1 MNFPTDPLFSN
12 LPRSWLLSNG
22 AISWAPFKS
31 SGTFRRRTGD
41 PPFFGGGKKGSLI
54 WKHMETY
61 GTGVPNK
68 NKNGE
73 NSYYPPIIVCLEVD
87 LIMVNYRVNDG
98 NIWKHD

>member
-1 MNFPTDPLFSN
+1 
-12 LPRSWLLSNG
+12 
-22 AISWAPFKS
+22 
-31 SGTFRRRTGD
+31 
-41 PPFFGGGKKGSLI
+41 
-54 WKHMETY
+54 METY
-61 GTGVPNK
+61 GTGVPKK